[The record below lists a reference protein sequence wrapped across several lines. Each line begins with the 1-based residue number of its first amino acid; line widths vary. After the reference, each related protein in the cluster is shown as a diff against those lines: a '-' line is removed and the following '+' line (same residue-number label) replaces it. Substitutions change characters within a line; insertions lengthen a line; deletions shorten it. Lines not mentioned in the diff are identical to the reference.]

1 MASTGTLGRVDEYD
15 GTKDDWPQYVER
27 LEHFFTANGI
37 TEAGKKRAVLL
48 TVMGAA
54 TYKVLRNI
62 LLPAKP
68 GEKTYA
74 ELVEALSKHY
84 RPTPSEIVER
94 YKFHSRVRKAGESI
108 ANYVAELRSLSEYCN
123 FGAVL
128 NDMIRDRLVCG
139 VNDAAIQERLL
150 AEPALTYSKAVELA
164 LSAEIAAQSVREL
177 RSRSEQEAPAA
188 APLQGVHKT
197 GVLPFSPAS
206 STPAKF
212 VPTCYRCGRK
222 GHTVT
227 TCR

>member
-48 TVMGAA
+48 TVMGVA

-94 YKFHSRVRKAGESI
+94 Y
-108 ANYVAELRSLSEYCN
+108 
-123 FGAVL
+123 
-128 NDMIRDRLVCG
+128 
-139 VNDAAIQERLL
+139 IQVSF
-150 AEPALTYSKAVELA
+150 ACTKS
-164 LSAEIAAQSVREL
+164 
-177 RSRSEQEAPAA
+177 
-188 APLQGVHKT
+188 G
-197 GVLPFSPAS
+197 
-206 STPAKF
+206 
-212 VPTCYRCGRK
+212 
-222 GHTVT
+222 
-227 TCR
+227 